1 MTDNLVLEHLRY
13 IRAKIDAVDIRLDD
27 LTARVSRMQESMGVT
42 VTALADLNR
51 RLDRHD
57 ERLARIERRL
67 HLVTST

>member
-67 HLVTST
+67 DLVTST

>member
-1 MTDNLVLEHLRY
+1 MTDNLVLEPLRY

-27 LTARVSRMQESMGVT
+27 LTARVSRMEESMGVT

-67 HLVTST
+67 DLATST

>member
-1 MTDNLVLEHLRY
+1 MTENLVLEHLRY

>member
-13 IRAKIDAVDIRLDD
+13 FRAKIDAVDIRLDD